1 MRSLSISKFLLNKI
15 LLKGP
20 FVLLI
25 IALTSITAFSSD
37 NAKKVQWEPYS
48 IALKNAAVDKKMV
61 FTYLSASWCTSC
73 KGMEK
78 NTFTDPFIVNILNT
92 RFHPVKLD
100 VNSEEAIVCDE
111 KEKTVERCFFDVWK
125 LNGVP
130 SFVLIAPKGLTIL
143 TLTQSLE
150 ANEMRLLLQHF
161 LKKEKEW
168 VLE

>member
-1 MRSLSISKFLLNKI
+1 MRSMLVSQNSVCKFLFKGRLFLCF
-15 LLKGP
+15 LL
-20 FVLLI
+20 LATL
-25 IALTSITAFSSD
+25 TAFSKE
-37 NAKKVQWEPYS
+37 NPVGVKWEPYDQ
-48 IALKNAAVDKKMV
+48 ALKNAVVDKKMV
-61 FTYLSASWCTSC
+61 FTYLSANWCTSC
-73 KGMEK
+73 RGMDK
-78 NTFTDPFIVNILNT
+78 NVFKDPFIVNILNT
-92 RFHPVKLD
+92 KFHPVKLD
-100 VNSEEAIVCDE
+100 VNSEEEIVCDGRI
-111 KEKTVERCFFDVWK
+111 KTVERCFFDIWK